1 MVFFAV
7 FWPFLHETGKWPKN
21 KIFKNGPKTHCIE
34 WGPIFFNGDPILSE
48 MGTHRNKDF
57 LFEKSVSSFG
67 AQCFHK

>member
-1 MVFFAV
+1 MALK
-7 FWPFLHETGKWPKN
+7 PIAL
-21 KIFKNGPKTHCIE
+21 NGDLF
-34 WGPIFFNGDPILSE
+34 FFNGDPILSE